1 MASPRTAILFMVV
14 TLAAVTAAQSTV
26 GQGMAGQ
33 SGAPESTATQSPGA
47 SNEEHDPLLDTPPL
61 PKGKVTLI
69 GGTVTGL
76 DQIKNRITLQPFAGK
91 KLNVFF
97 DDRTHV
103 YRDGIETTQLGIH
116 KGDRVYVD
124 TMLDKTRV
132 FARNVRVIT
141 QLASVDARG
150 RVVKYDAASGAMT
163 LQDELSSEP
172 VTFHVNSATAL
183 KNDHGSAS
191 ASDLKPGT
199 LVTVKLTPG
208 RGKHDVAR
216 EVSVLAVPGAT
227 FTFSGRITYVNLRSR
242 VMAVE
247 NESDKKTY
255 EINFNPAN
263 VSNSNALHEGAQATI
278 QAEFTGDGYMARN
291 VAVTE
296 KSE

>member
-1 MASPRTAILFMVV
+1 MASRRTALLFMVV

-132 FARNVRVIT
+132 FDDVTRRAVFRAGYFSCEFCNRAEERSWQRIGFRSEARH
-141 QLASVDARG
+141 
-150 RVVKYDAASGAMT
+150 
-163 LQDELSSEP
+163 P
-172 VTFHVNSATAL
+172 
-183 KNDHGSAS
+183 
-191 ASDLKPGT
+191 
-199 LVTVKLTPG
+199 
-208 RGKHDVAR
+208 
-216 EVSVLAVPGAT
+216 
-227 FTFSGRITYVNLRSR
+227 
-242 VMAVE
+242 
-247 NESDKKTY
+247 
-255 EINFNPAN
+255 
-263 VSNSNALHEGAQATI
+263 
-278 QAEFTGDGYMARN
+278 GDGKAHPWPGQ
-291 VAVTE
+291 A
-296 KSE
+296 